1 MGEQKEQ
8 PEVTRITRAIETI
21 DPRLLRCVFADLL
34 ARHGGTIVLSCD
46 SIARAGQDYSEVRM
60 EHDNHSGLVCLKLI
74 PK

>member
-1 MGEQKEQ
+1 MENDQKQ
-8 PEVTRITRAIETI
+8 PEVTRITRTIETI
-21 DPRLLRCVFADLL
+21 DLRLLRCMFTDLL

-46 SIARAGQDYSEVRM
+46 SIARAGQDYAEVRM